1 MVDLVDAAMGAL
13 KAHAGE
19 ECMTRSLDLCETYL
33 HMLKDM
39 LSIGEYGY
47 ETTGPTIGEKLAM
60 DAMPGHGQDCIYRK
74 FAVGRRMPS
83 HPNWTGDQA
92 GCQHRRALA
101 MS

>member
-19 ECMTRSLDLCETYL
+19 ECMTRSLDLCETYTYL

-83 HPNWTGDQA
+83 HPGQETKQA
-92 GCQHRRALA
+92 V
-101 MS
+101 STDEP